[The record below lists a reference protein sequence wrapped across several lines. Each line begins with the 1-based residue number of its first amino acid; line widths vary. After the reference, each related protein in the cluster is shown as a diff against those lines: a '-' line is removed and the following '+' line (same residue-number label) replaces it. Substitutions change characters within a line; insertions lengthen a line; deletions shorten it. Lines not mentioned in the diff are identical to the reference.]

1 MGCRE
6 KLCVSLRLG
15 ASALKKCKG
24 EQILTQSRKV
34 AECRGVGLNMHENG
48 ISKIVLET
56 SIAAVPKK
64 GGNGL

>member
-6 KLCVSLRLG
+6 KLCVSPRLG

-24 EQILTQSRKV
+24 EQILTQSRNG
-34 AECRGVGLNMHENG
+34 AEYRREGLDMHENG

-56 SIAAVPKK
+56 SIAAVPQK